1 MRELHCEE
9 RIGLAFEGLS
19 REAAVRH
26 VFTTRDREGG
36 GNLSL
41 SGGRDRKA
49 ALAERAFWSEQLRL
63 ATTDW
68 VVGGQVHGSQI
79 VVVGDE
85 HRGAGASDPAA
96 VLPGTDGLITQQ
108 PGLPLYVAVADCA
121 AVLIHAPGPRPTLG
135 VFHAGWRGL
144 KEGILTRAVA
154 KMTELSGGAAASF
167 HAGIGPC
174 IGLTH
179 FEVGDEV
186 ASAAPTSR
194 TVQFG
199 ERQHVDL
206 AGWAHDQLQ
215 DAGLVLGNIEVSGLD
230 TAELPRLFFSH
241 RRDGEGAG
249 RMGLIAALEG

>member
-19 REAAVRH
+19 REGAVRH

-41 SGGRDRKA
+41 SGGRDRGA
-49 ALAERAFWSEQLRL
+49 ALAERAFWSEQLQL
-63 ATTDW
+63 AATDW
-68 VVGGQVHGSQI
+68 VVGGQVHGAQI
-79 VVVGDE
+79 AVVGDE

-96 VLPGTDGLITQQ
+96 VVPDTDGLITQQ

-144 KEGILTRAVA
+144 KEGILTQAVA
-154 KMTELSGGAAASF
+154 KMAELSEGGPASF

-179 FEVGDEV
+179 FEVGAEV
-186 ASAAPTSR
+186 AEAAPSSR
-194 TVQFG
+194 KVQFG
-199 ERQHVDL
+199 ERWHVDL

>member
-19 REAAVRH
+19 REGAVRH

-41 SGGRDRKA
+41 SGDRDRSA
-49 ALAERAFWSEQLRL
+49 ALTERAFWSGQIDL
-63 ATTDW
+63 TPSDW
-68 VVGGQVHGSQI
+68 VVGGQVHGAQI
-79 VVVGDE
+79 AVVGDE
-85 HRGAGASDPAA
+85 HRGAGATDPAA
-96 VLPGTDGLITQQ
+96 VVPETDGLITQQ

-121 AVLIHAPGPRPTLG
+121 AVLIHAPGPKPTLG

-144 KEGILTRAVA
+144 KAEILAQGVA
-154 KMTELSGGAAASF
+154 KIAELSGGDPADF

-179 FEVGDEV
+179 FEVGPEV
-186 ASAAPTSR
+186 AEVAPSSR
-194 TVQFG
+194 RVQFVD
-199 ERQHVDL
+199 QWHVDL

-215 DAGLVLGNIEVSGLD
+215 DAGLTLGNIEVSGLD

-241 RRDGEGAG
+241 RRDGDKAG
-249 RMGLIAALEG
+249 RMGLIAALEA

>member
-19 REAAVRH
+19 REGAVRH

-41 SGGRDRKA
+41 SGDRDRGA
-49 ALAERAFWSEQLRL
+49 AMAERAFWSGQLEL
-63 ATTDW
+63 APTDW
-68 VVGGQVHGSQI
+68 VVGGQVHGSKI
-79 VVVGDE
+79 AIVGDE

-96 VLPGTDGLITQQ
+96 VVPETDGLITQQ
-108 PGLPLYVAVADCA
+108 TGLPLYVAVADCA
-121 AVLIHAPGPRPTLG
+121 AVVIHAPGPRPTLG

-144 KEGILTRAVA
+144 KDGILTQAVA
-154 KMTELSGGAAASF
+154 QMAELSEGGPASF

-179 FEVGDEV
+179 FEVGEEV
-186 ASAAPTSR
+186 AEAAPTSR
-194 TVQFG
+194 KVQFAD
-199 ERQHVDL
+199 RWHVDL

-249 RMGLIAALEG
+249 RMGLIAALEA